1 MRKLLLL
8 IAACCL
14 LTTSLTAQEL
24 KKYAEP
30 LASQSP
36 KKYIN
41 EALQKNPATTIKA
54 AGIFYNLGLSYSYL
68 NQEEKAVE
76 YLIKSKKLFEKKGMT
91 SVAKDLSLEIHCVI
105 ASQEHYNK
113 YSDNF
118 LSEFYN
124 YAKQNKSNHRLA
136 LAYNE
141 FGKMDLD
148 EWQKDSVSNPV
159 KLNHSEKMFK
169 TALQFHNKDSKP
181 GTAAKIYHNL
191 FAVFLCKGELEKAR
205 KYQDTAFVIAQ
216 KENNT
221 EEIFTSKYSIGLI
234 YFYEENYTTAISW
247 FKQAEPIKLAY
258 HGQKYRRILYKKMM
272 ESYDALNDQPNRR
285 KYQKLYLDLE
295 AKINDEQQNIAIHE
309 TEQKY
314 NVQEKDKKISSLQ
327 EFKEKFYKNRL
338 IFGILLFLVF
348 LLALYS
354 FVRWKKV
361 DFYKKKLQK
370 ENQLVQDE
378 KQAIEEIH
386 QKTVEELEKVKSIVT
401 EGYIVLKDNTKVY
414 LADLMYVKAEDHYLN
429 LYSKDEKKHF
439 VRGKISQLIEELP
452 PNFSKCHRSYIV
464 NINFIQSYGRDF
476 VILKNKEEIP
486 TSRNFKF

>member
-1 MRKLLLL
+1 MQKLLLL
-8 IAACCL
+8 VAACCL
-14 LTTSLTAQEL
+14 LTTSLTAHEL
-24 KKYAEP
+24 KKSGEP
-30 LASQSP
+30 LSSQSP

-41 EALQKNPATTIKA
+41 AALQKNPATTIEA
-54 AGIFYNLGLSYSYL
+54 AGFFYNLGLSYSYL

-91 SVAKDLSLEIHCVI
+91 SVAKDISLEIHCVI

-124 YAKQNKSNHRLA
+124 YAKQNESAHRLA

-148 EWQKDSVSNPV
+148 EWQKDSISNPV

-169 TALQFHNKDSKP
+169 TALQFNNKDSKP

-191 FAVFLCKGELEKAR
+191 FAVYLFRGELEKAR
-205 KYQDTAFVIAQ
+205 KYQDTAFVFAK
-216 KENNT
+216 KENNA
-221 EEIFTSKYSIGLI
+221 EEIFTGNYSVGLT
-234 YFYEENYTTAISW
+234 YFYEENYVTAISW

-258 HGQKYRRILYKKMM
+258 YGQKYRRLLYKKMM

-327 EFKEKFYKNRL
+327 EFKDKFYKNRL
-338 IFGILLFLVF
+338 IFGVLLFLVF

-361 DFYKKKLQK
+361 DYYKKKLQTEK
-370 ENQLVQDE
+370 LQVQEE
-378 KQAIEEIH
+378 KQVIEEVH
-386 QKTVEELEKVKSIVT
+386 LKTVEELEKVKKIVT
-401 EGYIVLKDNTKVY
+401 EGHIILKDNTKVY

-429 LYSKDEKKHF
+429 LYSKDGKKHF
-439 VRGKISQLIEELP
+439 VRGKISDILNELP
-452 PNFSKCHRSYIV
+452 PNFLKCHRSYIV
-464 NINFIQSYGRDF
+464 NTNYINTYGKGAA
-476 VILKNKEEIP
+476 ILKNKEKIP
-486 TSRNFKF
+486 VSRNFKF